1 MKKGDWIVIAVCA
14 LLSLAAL
21 LLMPRAEAAYV
32 EITQAGTVLYSGPL
46 SHDAHIVTPDGKN
59 EIRVE
64 GGRAYM
70 AHADC
75 PDGLCLQMGD
85 AKVQKPVVCL
95 PNRVVIRL
103 TGETEADAV
112 TY

>member
-1 MKKGDWIVIAVCA
+1 
-14 LLSLAAL
+14 
-21 LLMPRAEAAYV
+21 
-32 EITQAGTVLYSGPL
+32 
-46 SHDAHIVTPDGKN
+46 
-59 EIRVE
+59 
-64 GGRAYM
+64 M

-85 AKVQKPVVCL
+85 ASIQKPVVCL

-103 TGETEADAV
+103 TGDSEADAI